1 MFAIY
6 NVYYDFFV
14 FFSLI
19 LQYTTFSNNLNV
31 VNLSRFNTNDDSNE
45 FNLICSTSHVITDT
59 FLCLAQKLK
68 ISQFC
73 FRKPTS
79 KSYLYSIKPLL
90 HNLKKTT
97 SLYSFRVNQKFRMN
111 YCINFYLSKTR
122 KNYLSKFYINFTSS
136 MLLTT
141 TVTHESAINV
151 KLPSNALSSQQE
163 LSSKNNNSQYSI
175 FFLFLLTA
183 RFKKYYDNFSL
194 LYILFYTIFKQL
206 SDNSLQKL
214 KLIERFLQIAR
225 QTPLS
230 KMVKISYF
238 RGHTPAS
245 ARGLLCLNYAF
256 L

>member
-1 MFAIY
+1 MG
-6 NVYYDFFV
+6 V
-14 FFSLI
+14 
-19 LQYTTFSNNLNV
+19 QHT
-31 VNLSRFNTNDDSNE
+31 
-45 FNLICSTSHVITDT
+45 C
-59 FLCLAQKLK
+59 C
-68 ISQFC
+68 
-73 FRKPTS
+73 
-79 KSYLYSIKPLL
+79 
-90 HNLKKTT
+90 
-97 SLYSFRVNQKFRMN
+97 
-111 YCINFYLSKTR
+111 
-122 KNYLSKFYINFTSS
+122 
-136 MLLTT
+136 
-141 TVTHESAINV
+141 
-151 KLPSNALSSQQE
+151 LSSLGWEWDAVRGVHAWNARSIFQARLSFEARQE

-175 FFLFLLTA
+175 FSLFLLTA